1 MNSAPKKRSK
11 RWFFFI
17 ILKTSSFHAEATKVD
32 DNECRHCGC
41 GRISCVRVI
50 YTELPAVTASKC
62 VARFAVTTTTVCST
76 LLVDLLASRL
86 HHRWGL
92 ENKTLSLILHV
103 PIWLHYLNSSHISC
117 LYHTNDWWV
126 RSSWG
131 KMYLSRRKQ
140 TADLQQLSPFTERVV
155 IFNAKS
161 WCFNSKG

>member
-1 MNSAPKKRSK
+1 MI
-11 RWFFFI
+11 FFI

-50 YTELPAVTASKC
+50 YTEPPAVTASKG
-62 VARFAVTTTTVCST
+62 VARFAVATVCST

-103 PIWLHYLNSSHISC
+103 PIWLHYLHSSHISW

>member
-11 RWFFFI
+11 RWFFFT

-32 DNECRHCGC
+32 DDECRHCGC

-50 YTELPAVTASKC
+50 YTEPPAVTASKC

-92 ENKTLSLILHV
+92 ENKTLSLILHMF
-103 PIWLHYLNSSHISC
+103 
-117 LYHTNDWWV
+117 LYGYTIYTAVIYHAFIIQMIGG
-126 RSSWG
+126 WG
-131 KMYLSRRKQ
+131 VVGGGCIFPEENKQ
-140 TADLQQLSPFTERVV
+140 QTYNIITFYERVM